1 MAALQVKNL
10 PEDLHEQLR
19 ERADTEGTSISEIVL
34 AAIRRELSRPRMQI
48 WLDEISRD
56 APTQVKRR
64 DIVSAIAGSRRAR

>member
-64 DIVSAIAGSRRAR
+64 DIVSAIAESRRAR

>member
-19 ERADTEGTSISEIVL
+19 ERADAEGTSISEIVL

-48 WLDEISRD
+48 WLDEISQD

-64 DIVSAIAGSRRAR
+64 DIVSAIAESRRAR